1 MANIASKYSR
11 RGQRRQEEVKFT
23 LVSNSLFLKGQLVF
37 MDTEDDKF
45 SNSSPLLS
53 TPTFA
58 FVDPSQSD
66 SKVFISYGHSIDEDK
81 AKIKA
86 FFSKTN
92 RGTQFTISNADWQYV
107 TDTDYKT
114 ADVGGTYEFL
124 SLEDYI
130 IVAKAVN
137 VTSLNA
143 KYKTYKADYFIE
155 SPQIS
160 INIPPNTTKI
170 AEIKNLLGSGS
181 NKSFSKMGLDS
192 SIERNLYWIEIG
204 GSNNNTGK
212 LSVIGYKN
220 DSEGAE
226 ILKIDGKINEE
237 LFLAEGMLN
246 INLFVKEKDVG
257 KTKKSKSAA
266 AEFELKN
273 NIESPAVTAPSN
285 QAKTQQKPTQPLRS
299 NTLEF
304 NINTSL
310 VNVRYPNTPKSTIKR
325 TFNVTVSEVDGS
337 NKFIINKKRQKSIVV
352 YRGRTYKFVQTDPSN
367 AACCPTGIGDPHPL
381 AISKTQDGFHN
392 DGRPY
397 IVGISIR
404 GSLGKTRTL
413 NFRVPLNAPDKLY
426 YYCQNHMD
434 MGGTLLVRNDPSN
447 TRATTPSSTT
457 STPIPTTTR
466 STTTTTRSSSMRV
479 Y

>member
-1 MANIASKYSR
+1 MANIASKHSR
-11 RGQRRQEEVKFT
+11 RGKRRQKEVKFK
-23 LVSNSLFLKGQLVF
+23 LVSNSLFLKDQLVF
-37 MDTEDDKF
+37 MDTKDDEF
-45 SNSSPLLS
+45 LNSSPLLS

-66 SKVFISYGHSIDEDK
+66 SKVFISYEHSIAEDK
-81 AKIKA
+81 EKIKA

-107 TDTDYKT
+107 IDTDYKT

-124 SLEDYI
+124 SLEDDI
-130 IVAKAVN
+130 IVAKAVS

-143 KYKTYKADYFIE
+143 KYKTYKANYFIE

-160 INIPPNTTKI
+160 INVPTNTTKI

-192 SIERNLYWIEIG
+192 SIEKNLYWIEIG

-212 LSVIGYKN
+212 LSVIGYRT

-237 LFLAEGMLN
+237 SFLAEGRLN
-246 INLFVKEKDVG
+246 VNLFVKVKDLH

-273 NIESPAVTAPSN
+273 NERLSN
-285 QAKTQQKPTQPLRS
+285 DNTELNQEKTQQKPIQPLRS

-310 VNVRYPNTPKSTIKR
+310 VNVRFPDTPKIKR

-337 NKFIINKKRQKSIVV
+337 NKFIINKKRQESIVV

-381 AISKTQDGFHN
+381 AISKTQDGSHN
-392 DGRPY
+392 NDERPY
-397 IVGISIR
+397 IIGVSIR

-413 NFRVPLNAPDKLY
+413 TFRVPLNAPDKLY

-434 MGGTLLVRNDPSN
+434 MGGTLLVRNDPST